1 MCSCSSKNLIG
12 NLKNF
17 KFLRSVLSRP
27 QSNTTTTQ
35 EQVNPKSLFY
45 IEDHKDKGYVIFKL
59 NRAPVNSLNLEFL
72 TELNIQLEK
81 FEESKDFKG
90 VILTSNLPNIFSAGL
105 DIMEMYQCKPDR
117 VRQFW
122 VALQDFWLKL
132 YGSNKIYIAAINVRI
147 FNLLLSSLFKYY

>member
-1 MCSCSSKNLIG
+1 
-12 NLKNF
+12 LKKI
-17 KFLRSVLSRP
+17 KFSTSVLSR
-27 QSNTTTTQ
+27 QQSSNTTLNQ
-35 EQVNPKSLFY
+35 EQANSSSPNNKNLFY

-90 VILTSNLPNIFSAGL
+90 VILTSNLPNIFSGGL
-105 DIMEMYQCKPDR
+105 DITEMYQCKPDR

-132 YGSNKIYIAAINVRI
+132 YGSNKIYIAAINVK
-147 FNLLLSSLFKYY
+147 L